1 VIPGQGTGPPGHAPE
16 PSAPREDAVAKV
28 TGAAVYTTD
37 LALPGTLHVALARSG
52 SAHGVLLQVGTAA
65 AAAHPGV
72 VTVVTGDDLADV
84 GLTGEWIRDRP
95 PLARG
100 RVRYH
105 GEPIVAVVA
114 TSASAARAAADLVS
128 AEVEPLPAHLDPV
141 AALDGGA
148 TALHPDLAPD
158 NVCAR
163 AVYELG
169 DVDAVD
175 GDGLR
180 RHRAT
185 YSFPAV
191 YHYAMEP
198 FATIARWSDEGL
210 ELWTGTQEP
219 YKLRADV
226 ARAMGLPAARV
237 RLHVPYVGGGYGSRT
252 APKHEPLVAALARR
266 LPGAPIKLV
275 ATTGESALTV
285 TRHAALVTVETLV
298 DAAGTMLS
306 RETTVL
312 FDTGAYAD
320 KGPRV
325 ARKGAYRA
333 AGPYRIPNVR
343 STALAVY
350 TNHPPAGAFRGF
362 ATPQVVWACES
373 ANDEIAAELGEDPL
387 SFRARHL
394 KVRGDAFLRDDLPLD
409 TDPLEGVR
417 RALSELDARE
427 PARPAGEGRS
437 ATGMAVAVK
446 DGGGSA
452 GIADAELRLHPDGS
466 VELRS
471 ATVEVGQGARTVLR
485 RLAAES
491 LGVPV
496 ERVRVL
502 HVDTSLAPHDVGTG
516 ASRSTVAMGTA
527 VEGAARDLLNQLE
540 DLWVSAGGTRCAVR
554 LDGADLVGDG
564 VPRPLAEVLGRAR
577 GLSPEELGPLVGHGR
592 HHIGSDTGVLGA
604 LAPFYEA
611 SYAAAE
617 VRVDSE
623 TGEVTVVRY
632 VSVADVGLAID
643 RTTCVGQD
651 EGAVMMGLGH
661 TLHEELTY
669 DAEGRLENGSMVDY
683 RVPRATDV
691 PAGGLHTVLIEQR
704 DGPGPGGAKGAG
716 EGGIIPVA
724 PAIAN
729 ALHAATGVRIR
740 TLPLTPERVWRALR
754 RGG

>member
-1 VIPGQGTGPPGHAPE
+1 MTTGQVAAQG
-16 PSAPREDAVAKV
+16 PREDALAKV

-37 LALPGTLHVALARSG
+37 LSLPRTLHVALARSG
-52 SAHGVLLQVGTAA
+52 TAHGRLTSVATAA
-65 AAAHPGV
+65 AAELPGVRGV
-72 VTVVTGDDLADV
+72 VTGADLTDV
-84 GLTGEWIRDRP
+84 GLTGEWVRDRP

-100 RVRYH
+100 RVRHH
-105 GEPIVAVVA
+105 GEPIAAVIA
-114 TSASAARAAADLVS
+114 TSARTARAAAGLVS
-128 AEVEPLPAHLDPV
+128 ATFEPLPAYFDPV
-141 AALDGGA
+141 AALASDA
-148 TALHPDLAPD
+148 IPLHPSLAPD

-163 AVYELG
+163 EIFEVG
-169 DVDAVD
+169 DVDGVD
-175 GDGLR
+175 LDGLR

-210 ELWTGTQEP
+210 EIWTGTQEP

-226 ARAMGLPAARV
+226 ARAIGLPTARV

-252 APKHEPLVAALARR
+252 APKYEPLVAALARR
-266 LPGAPIKLV
+266 FPGSPIKLV
-275 ATTGESALTV
+275 TTPEESALTV
-285 TRHAALVTVETLV
+285 TRHAARVTVDTTI
-298 DAAGTMLS
+298 DAAGMMVS
-306 RETTVL
+306 RETMVL

-387 SFRARHL
+387 TFRARHL
-394 KVRGDAFLRDDLPLD
+394 KERGEPFLRDDLPLD

-417 RALSELDARE
+417 RARAELDSSHMGGA
-427 PARPAGEGRS
+427 
-437 ATGMAVAVK
+437 ATGVAVAVK

-466 VELRS
+466 VDLRV
-471 ATVEVGQGARTVLR
+471 ATVEIGQGARTVLR
-485 RLAAES
+485 RLAAET
-491 LGVPV
+491 LGVPT
-496 ERVRVL
+496 EQVRVL

-516 ASRSTVAMGTA
+516 ASRSTIAMGAA
-527 VEGAARDLLNQLE
+527 VERAALDLLAQLE
-540 DLWVSAGGTRCAVR
+540 ELWAAGQDSPSALRLDGGDVVGGGTR
-554 LDGADLVGDG
+554 
-564 VPRPLAEVLGRAR
+564 RPVAELLASAR
-577 GLSPEELGPLVGHGR
+577 GLAREELGPLTGRGR
-592 HHIGSDTGVLGA
+592 HQIGADAGALGA

-611 SYAAAE
+611 SYAAAA
-617 VRVDSE
+617 VDVDRD

-632 VSVADVGLAID
+632 VSVADVGVAID
-643 RTTCVGQD
+643 SATCVGQD

-661 TLHEELTY
+661 TLLEELAY

-683 RVPRATDV
+683 RVPHAKDV
-691 PAGGLHTVLIEQR
+691 PVGGLHTVLLQNR

-724 PAIAN
+724 PAVAN

-740 TLPLTPERVWRALR
+740 DLPLSPERVWRAMR
-754 RGG
+754 QDGS